1 MLEHLKNT
9 CAHSVTFT
17 QRSVEQHTV
26 FAASRRGG
34 SRLHVP
40 RTERSSG
47 GLFNFLVGAAFH
59 SRARFRPSLSFF
71 FFSSK
76 IRRNSCSPRRS
87 FRRGRPLSLRE
98 KLTHVFALLLPFLF
112 ISLPFLFFFH
122 VSSFFFSHF
131 GIFCTYMNL
140 PMSHDESYGRTLFS
154 KLEFKLNI
162 ARRDSYD
169 GRNFPC
175 SLWPFPFHVFIKFV
189 TLICLSVDNFISLF
203 FLFVYFYS
211 KLETFLYEFFLR
223 DIL

>member
-71 FFSSK
+71 FFFLQRSAVIVVLHEDPSDEADLS
-76 IRRNSCSPRRS
+76 RSVRN
-87 FRRGRPLSLRE
+87 
-98 KLTHVFALLLPFLF
+98 
-112 ISLPFLFFFH
+112 
-122 VSSFFFSHF
+122 
-131 GIFCTYMNL
+131 
-140 PMSHDESYGRTLFS
+140 
-154 KLEFKLNI
+154 
-162 ARRDSYD
+162 
-169 GRNFPC
+169 
-175 SLWPFPFHVFIKFV
+175 
-189 TLICLSVDNFISLF
+189 
-203 FLFVYFYS
+203 
-211 KLETFLYEFFLR
+211 
-223 DIL
+223 